1 MQPKIKTSY
10 ADSVRAWGAAY
21 KDSVL
26 VDMHYDNETGFK
38 NIYVE
43 KADKTNYERL
53 KSSNYNEFTHNLQ
66 YYMVPLFFAIVAT
79 LLIFGLLVMTDS
91 KVGEATKGKDKLLD
105 LIKRKNEKNGQL

>member
-10 ADSVRAWGAAY
+10 ADSLRAWASAY
-21 KDSVL
+21 KDSVA
-26 VDMHYDNETGFK
+26 VDYDATK
-38 NIYVE
+38 MRYIYVPKGE
-43 KADKTNYERL
+43 EGNY
-53 KSSNYNEFTHNLQ
+53 KGSQTSSYNQFTTNLQ

-105 LIKRKNEKNGQL
+105 LIKRKNEKNRQL